1 MNASFEKAMKLA
13 VLSGLKATL
22 GPAFLTTAQRRP
34 SASAWVAAA
43 VGEMVLDKMG
53 FMPSRSSL
61 PLLIP
66 HAISGAWVARESML
80 ADGVDDPWAAP
91 MGGAVAAGV
100 SLFAPMLRISARRV
114 LGVGDPLLG
123 MVEDYGAIKLGCEAL
138 GMSMGEVGVAARESL
153 EEVKD
158 RILPAVQS
166 IGAGSI

>member
-22 GPAFLTTAQRRP
+22 GPAFLKTAQRRP
-34 SASAWVAAA
+34 SAGTWVAAA
-43 VGEMVLDKMG
+43 LGEMVLDKMG
-53 FMPSRSSL
+53 FMPSRSAL

-80 ADGVDDPWAAP
+80 ADGEDDPWAAP
-91 MGGAVAAGV
+91 MGGAIAAGV

-114 LGVGDPLLG
+114 LGVGEPLLG
-123 MVEDYGAIKLGCEAL
+123 MIEDYGAIKLGCDAT
-138 GMSMGEVGVAARESL
+138 GMSMAEVGAAARDSL

-158 RILPAVQS
+158 RVLPAVQS